1 MRLLITGGAGFIG
14 SHLAELALL
23 QGADVVVLDNFTANY
38 DTALKQANVEL
49 LRRRAARATGGFR
62 FVRGDVRNG
71 ELLDRLFARHRFTHV
86 AHLAALPG
94 VRPSLAEPRRY
105 LEANVGGTVALFEA
119 VRRHGRG
126 VERVLVASS
135 SSVYGAQPGPWRE
148 DMPLAPLSPYAASK
162 AAAEQYALT
171 YHRLLGVGVTCL
183 RFFTVYGPRQRPDMA
198 IAKFTACALAGRPIP
213 VLGDIRSRRD
223 YTEVGDVV
231 RGAWAALLEPGA
243 DFQVYNLGSGRPV
256 TLQDLIAALGRVLHR
271 PIALD
276 LQPPAP
282 GDAPATWADISRA
295 RERLGYEPRVS
306 LEQGLA
312 RYVAWVRARGP
323 GYRGTTGTS
332 CPGTRGHRPA
342 RHLTGHPSPAET
354 VLCDRI
360 TNNVTRRGS

>member
-1 MRLLITGGAGFIG
+1 MSMRLLITGGAGFIG

-23 QGADVVVLDNFTANY
+23 QGADVVVLDSLAANY
-38 DTALKQANVEL
+38 DPALKQANLEL
-49 LRRRAARATGGFR
+49 VRLRASRAAGTFR

-119 VRRHGRG
+119 IRRYGG
-126 VERVLVASS
+126 PVQRVVVASS

-148 DMPLAPLSPYAASK
+148 ELPPAPLSPYAASK

-171 YHRLLGVGVTCL
+171 YQRLLGIGVTCL

-198 IAKFTACALAGRPIP
+198 IARFTARALAGQPIP
-213 VLGDIRSRRD
+213 VFGDVRSRRD

-231 RGAWAALLEPGA
+231 RGTWAALQEPAEAGY
-243 DFQVYNLGSGRPV
+243 QVYNLGSGRPV
-256 TLQDLIAALGRVLHR
+256 TLQELIAALGRVLHR

-282 GDAPATWADISRA
+282 GDAPATWADIRRA
-295 RERLGYEPRVS
+295 QERLGYAPRVS

-312 RYVAWVRARGP
+312 RYVAWVRWNLPAGLTSPGLGRGLGRRRRP
-323 GYRGTTGTS
+323 RGLEGRES
-332 CPGTRGHRPA
+332 GG
-342 RHLTGHPSPAET
+342 G
-354 VLCDRI
+354 
-360 TNNVTRRGS
+360 

>member
-14 SHLAELALL
+14 SHLAEWALV
-23 QGADVVVLDNFTANY
+23 QGTDVVVLDAFSSNY
-38 DTALKQANVEL
+38 DPALKQGNVEL
-49 LRRRAARATGGFR
+49 LRLRAARASGSFR
-62 FVRGDVRNG
+62 FVQGDVRNG

-94 VRPSLAEPRRY
+94 VRPSLAKPRRY

-119 VRRHGRG
+119 IRRHPGTVRR
-126 VERVLVASS
+126 VVVASS

-148 DMPLAPLSPYAASK
+148 DMPPAPLSPYAASK

-171 YHRLLGVGVTCL
+171 YQRLLGIGVSCL
-183 RFFTVYGPRQRPDMA
+183 RYFTVYGPRQRPDMA
-198 IAKFTACALAGRPIP
+198 IARFTARALAGQPIP
-213 VLGDIRSRRD
+213 VFGDIQSRRD

-231 RGAWAALLEPGA
+231 RGTWAALLEPGTG
-243 DFQVYNLGSGRPV
+243 FEVYNLGSGRPV
-256 TLQDLIAALGRVLHR
+256 TLQQLIAALGRVLHR

-282 GDAPATWADISRA
+282 GDAPATWADIGRA

-312 RYVAWVRARGP
+312 RYVAWVRWHHQWAQGRP
-323 GYRGTTGTS
+323 GLSAGGRSRRSG
-332 CPGTRGHRPA
+332 
-342 RHLTGHPSPAET
+342 
-354 VLCDRI
+354 DR
-360 TNNVTRRGS
+360 RESWR